1 VSVASTIE
9 EVIFYLN
16 EVSDEYNSII
26 QMFVSD
32 KYMRAV
38 RIIGR
43 IAKSKL
49 YGKRAVQYLTV
60 RYFGRRFN

>member
-1 VSVASTIE
+1 
-9 EVIFYLN
+9 
-16 EVSDEYNSII
+16 
-26 QMFVSD
+26 MFVSD

-49 YGKRAVQYLTV
+49 YGKRAVRYLTA